1 MITAKNEVCIGKLH
15 ENCYLMGEG
24 MKSFIAEYVN
34 FTKEKFYGGEM
45 RTFWAIGWDSSP
57 ISRIPHKG
65 LREVGTVHT

>member
-1 MITAKNEVCIGKLH
+1 
-15 ENCYLMGEG
+15 MGEG
-24 MKSFIAEYVN
+24 MTSFIAEYVN